1 MSVESVAPL
10 WQVTGDLF
18 TAAVRSDKEN
28 KRKKEPI
35 VGPVSCFL
43 WQAAA
48 AAAALFV
55 VVSVICDS
63 DETQMTEEQK

>member
-1 MSVESVAPL
+1 MA
-10 WQVTGDLF
+10 G
-18 TAAVRSDKEN
+18 R
-28 KRKKEPI
+28 
-35 VGPVSCFL
+35 
-43 WQAAA
+43 QAG